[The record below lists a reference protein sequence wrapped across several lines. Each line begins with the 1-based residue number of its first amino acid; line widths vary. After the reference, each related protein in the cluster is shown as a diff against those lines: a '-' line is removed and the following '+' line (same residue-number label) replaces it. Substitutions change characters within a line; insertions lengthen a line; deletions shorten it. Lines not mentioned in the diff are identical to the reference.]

1 MRRKRGGR
9 LRAAVRWDAELR
21 RFSTTGRRAAGRRA
35 AALLDNRAAG
45 RRAAALL
52 DNRAARRRAAALLAN
67 HRAKPDKMSVFLGM
81 FLSF

>member
-9 LRAAVRWDAELR
+9 RVTVGCGRRDAELR

-35 AALLDNRAAG
+35 VV
-45 RRAAALL
+45 
-52 DNRAARRRAAALLAN
+52 LLAN
-67 HRAKPDKMSVFLGM
+67 HRAKSDIMSGFLGM